1 MKTTK
6 RITSIDTLR
15 GLVMLFML
23 LDHVRERFFFHVPI
37 TDPTDI
43 STIDGALFW
52 TRTVAHLCA
61 PVFIF
66 LTGLSAWLYE
76 NRANGEKRN
85 LVNFLLKRGL
95 FIIALECTLIAFSWF
110 GNDNAIYLQV
120 MWAIGVSMLSLAAIS
135 RLPRWAVGVTALTI
149 IFGHNLL
156 DSVQFNTD
164 EWGYSL
170 WAILHD
176 RGVIFQNGD
185 FIIKASYPVLPWI
198 GVISLGYFIAPI
210 FSTSVS
216 SEKRQSWLLKYG
228 CGALGFLLILR
239 AINIYGDAP
248 YEQFDNAS
256 QTVMSFLNFTKY
268 PPSLDFLLLTLG
280 CSYLLLLLF
289 ERFPMRWIEPVRI
302 YGNAPMFFYIVHLY
316 VLLILYRVCV
326 TLFGT
331 NQGEYFGFNH
341 LYQIWLLCVLLVVVL
356 YYPTRAFVT
365 YKQKSNSTFIKYL

>member
-23 LDHVRERFFFHVPI
+23 LDHVRERFFFHVLI

-248 YEQFDNAS
+248 YEQFDNVS

-365 YKQKSNSTFIKYL
+365 YKQKSNSTFI